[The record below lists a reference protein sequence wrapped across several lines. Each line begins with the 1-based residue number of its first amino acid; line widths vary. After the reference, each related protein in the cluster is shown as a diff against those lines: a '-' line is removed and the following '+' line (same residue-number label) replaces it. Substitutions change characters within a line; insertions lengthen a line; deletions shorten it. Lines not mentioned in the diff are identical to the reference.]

1 MRAIR
6 ISVLAIVPL
15 AIQYEVVDGFTGMG
29 AAALAI
35 SQSMFRKAVYLA
47 AMGDPS
53 GACGIENVFYA
64 EPAADVIA
72 SAVAVGVYF
81 VFSGRVLGDGSV
93 FRRKEQSERF
103 K

>member
-1 MRAIR
+1 
-6 ISVLAIVPL
+6 
-15 AIQYEVVDGFTGMG
+15 MG

-47 AMGDPS
+47 AMLILP
-53 GACGIENVFYA
+53 ALAGIENVFYA

-81 VFSGRVLGDGSV
+81 VFSVRVLGDG
-93 FRRKEQSERF
+93 KRF
-103 K
+103 